1 MKLDFTKET
10 IVGKRL
16 LIGINL
22 TDESG
27 KVESR
32 VQVHG
37 TVTACTGEHIL
48 LVTPGGEEF
57 YLPPEALQKMRISPP
72 EAVYTI
78 QETKEELDDID
89 AVASLTMNPA
99 D

>member
-1 MKLDFTKET
+1 MDFTMKT

-16 LIGINL
+16 LLGINL
-22 TDESG
+22 TDENG
-27 KVESR
+27 KVDSR

-37 TVTACTGEHIL
+37 TVTECTNEHIKL
-48 LVTPGGEEF
+48 ITPGGEAF
-57 YLPPEALQKMRISPP
+57 YLPPTALGRIRVSPP

-78 QETKEELDDID
+78 RETKEELDDID
-89 AVASLTMNPA
+89 AVASLTMSPA